1 MTDLQLATQL
11 NGGYRPM
18 SFKRYED
25 GHMVIITHQ
34 GKKVTIAGEIVK
46 KVGQSLKE
54 KVSPPPPAACTR
66 SLGVEDGRGV
76 ESERVPASNNKTDS
90 AKPDTSPRIR
100 GASARSVGNKRGGK
114 SGSAK
119 GK

>member
-54 KVSPPPPAACTR
+54 KAPAR
-66 SLGVEDGRGV
+66 SAPAHAPAQAEGP
-76 ESERVPASNNKTDS
+76 ERAPAT
-90 AKPDTSPRIR
+90 TSPAPSPRVR
-100 GASARSVGNKRGGK
+100 GDKRGGK